1 MEQYSKIRSE
11 LYRVQLTRWAD
22 LINIRSPYTLVKA
35 VYYIETASLF
45 LYTTQKIIK
54 SPNFVTFL
62 YMTVGVIGAFLL
74 NSKDANLFFLGVF
87 MVFTKGTFDW
97 ADGPLA
103 RRLSKTS
110 FLGHALD
117 VYGAYITDMAFRI
130 SFVYYVLGY
139 YPDLMFLFPIIAFVL
154 LIGKLNSLAD
164 ILYYQK
170 SAESISNK
178 DKTGRDNKLEEGL
191 KNPKNAAGI
200 VKWYHRYEAILDA
213 RARSIDFLLLV
224 LLVDFVFDYDLS
236 ILLLFLAFLIVLRS
250 VVMYAAGAYYTFN
263 VYRGNI

>member
-1 MEQYSKIRSE
+1 MEQYKKIRSE

-22 LINIRSPYTLVKA
+22 LINIKSPYTLVKA

-62 YMTVGVIGAFLL
+62 YMIVGVIGAFLL
-74 NSKDANLFFLGVF
+74 NSKDVDLFFLGVF

-103 RRLSKTS
+103 RRLNKTS

-130 SFVYYVLGY
+130 SFVYYALGH
-139 YPDLMFLFPIIAFVL
+139 YPDLMFLFPMIAFVL
-154 LIGKLNSLAD
+154 LIGKLNWFSD

-170 SAESISNK
+170 STESTSDK
-178 DKTGRDNKLEEGL
+178 DKVSRDNKLKEDL
-191 KNPKNAAGI
+191 KDPENATGI
-200 VKWYHRYEAILDA
+200 VKWYYRYEALLDA

-224 LLVDFVFDYDLS
+224 LLVDFVLDYDLS
-236 ILLLFLAFLIVLRS
+236 ILLLFLSMLIVLRS
-250 VVMYAAGAYYTFN
+250 VVTYAAGVYYAFNAYKE
-263 VYRGNI
+263 G

>member
-1 MEQYSKIRSE
+1 MISLSKIRSDI
-11 LYRVQLTRWAD
+11 YRQNAKCFNSSKFV
-22 LINIRSPYTLVKA
+22 ISPYTLLKSS
-35 VYYIETASLF
+35 YYIETASLF

-263 VYRGNI
+263 VYRGNS